1 MDIFAQKKL
10 LVRIVILLSLLNLF
24 SIGVFIWKDFF
35 HKHPPVNQSYDNR
48 DVSDFLKS
56 ELNLTEKQIEQ
67 FRSLRTE
74 FFEKEKILSN
84 TMRDERDSM
93 NQEMF
98 NNQTNDDLVMSMAQ
112 RIAENEKKMELLRY
126 EQAKQLKKIC
136 SSEQLEKFHYL
147 VKEIRDCLKPDNK

>member
-1 MDIFAQKKL
+1 M
-10 LVRIVILLSLLNLF
+10 LNLF

-93 NQEMF
+93 NQEIF
-98 NNQTNDDLVMSMAQ
+98 NKTTNEELVKSLAQ
-112 RIAENEKKMELLRY
+112 GIAENEYKMELMRF
-126 EQAKQLKKIC
+126 EQAKQLKQIC
-136 SSEQLEKFHYL
+136 STEQLEKFQYL
-147 VKEIRDCLKPDNK
+147 VIEIKDYLKPDIK